1 MSTENEKR
9 QFHRI
14 FYNAKASL
22 EANNKTW
29 DCEIIDLCLNGC
41 LLHFTT
47 PWQQNLDDIF
57 TLKLTLS
64 EDTEIKMDL
73 KQAHAEANNV
83 GFKCEQ
89 IDIDSISQLRRMVEL
104 NLGDSEILER
114 DLSSLVILS
123 NN

>member
-14 FYNAKASL
+14 FYNAKATLATNS
-22 EANNKTW
+22 KTW

-41 LLHFTT
+41 LLHFATA
-47 PWQQNLDDIF
+47 WQQNLDDIF
-57 TLKLTLS
+57 TLRLNLS
-64 EDTEIKMDL
+64 EDTEISMDL
-73 KQAHAEANNV
+73 KQAHAEGNNV

-104 NLGDSEILER
+104 NLGDSEMLER
-114 DLSSLVILS
+114 DLSSLVVLS

>member
-22 EANNKTW
+22 VADNKSW
-29 DCEIIDLCLNGC
+29 DCEVIDLCLNGC
-41 LLHFTT
+41 LLQFPTI
-47 PWQQNLDDIF
+47 WQQDSDDIC
-57 TLKLTLS
+57 TLRLTLS
-64 EDTEIKMDL
+64 EDTEITMDL
-73 KQAHAEANNV
+73 KPAHAEGNNV

-114 DLSSLVILS
+114 DLSSLVVLS

>member
-14 FYNAKASL
+14 FYNAKATL
-22 EANNKTW
+22 ETSSKTW

-41 LLHFTT
+41 LLRFPTAL
-47 PWQQNLDDIF
+47 QQNQDDVY
-57 TLKLTLS
+57 TLKLNLS
-64 EDTEIKMDL
+64 EDTEITMDL
-73 KQAHAEANNV
+73 KQAHAEGNNV

-104 NLGDSEILER
+104 NLGNSEILER